1 MPAICGY
8 NPLSVSTHFTQISD
22 AQPVALICHPD
33 TPCRSVR
40 RIDVEIHQPIETS
53 FELRYRV
60 EGDIARLIVPAQV
73 TPRRADKLWQHTCFE
88 AFVAEEDVALGYREF
103 NFAPSTEWAIYQFSG
118 YRNGM
123 TVVDVEHAPSIAV
136 QRASDHLLVI
146 ARVDLEPL
154 SDLDRNHRLRL
165 AVAAVI
171 EESDGRISYWA
182 LAHPPGKPDFHHA
195 DGFVVTL

>member
-1 MPAICGY
+1 MSGPSQ
-8 NPLSVSTHFTQISD
+8 NSLTQSL
-22 AQPVALICHPD
+22 VLLRHPS
-33 TPCRSVR
+33 TPCDAVHGIAVELEARSAML
-40 RIDVEIHQPIETS
+40 
-53 FELRYRV
+53 ELRYSV
-60 EGDIARLIVPAQV
+60 DGDIERLMVPAQAV
-73 TPRRADKLWQHTCFE
+73 PRRADKLWQSTCFE
-88 AFVAEEDVALGYREF
+88 AFIAEPDVALGYREF

-123 TVVDVEHAPSIAV
+123 TVVDVEHAPGIV
-136 QRASDHLLVI
+136 VTRATDRLSLT

-154 SDLDRNHRLRL
+154 SDQDRSRPLRL
-165 AVAAVI
+165 AASAVI

>member
-8 NPLSVSTHFTQISD
+8 NPLSVSTYFTQTSD
-22 AQPVALICHPD
+22 AQLVALICHPD

-40 RIDVEIHQPIETS
+40 RIDVEIRRPIES
-53 FELRYRV
+53 SLELRYLV
-60 EGDIARLIVPAQV
+60 EGDIGRLIVPAQAA
-73 TPRRADKLWQHTCFE
+73 PRRADKLWQHTCFE
-88 AFVAEEDVALGYREF
+88 AFIAEEDMALGYREF
-103 NFAPSTEWAIYQFSG
+103 NFAPSSEWAIYQFSG

-136 QRASDHLLVI
+136 QCADDRLSLI

-154 SDLDRNHRLRL
+154 SDLNRDRRLRL
-165 AVAAVI
+165 AVSAVI
-171 EESDGRISYWA
+171 EESNGRISYWA

-195 DGFVVTL
+195 DGFVVAL